1 MTLRLHDLRPSPGAK
16 RRIKRIGRG
25 CGSGHGGHESG
36 RGTKGQKSRSGG
48 GVRPTFEGG
57 QTPFWMRFPKR
68 GFHNPLRVEYA
79 VVNVGTLERYFQAGD
94 VVTPEVLLSR
104 GIIKDLKDGLKV
116 LGDGELTKALTVKAH
131 KFSETARKKI
141 EAAGGKAEEV

>member
-1 MTLRLHDLRPSPGAK
+1 MLGLHNLRPTPGARK
-16 RRIKRIGRG
+16 REKRIGRG
-25 CGSGHGGHESG
+25 YGSGHGGHEST

-57 QTPFWMRFPKR
+57 QTHFWMRFPKR
-68 GFHNPLRVEYA
+68 GFKNPLRIEYA
-79 VVNVGTLERYFQAGD
+79 IVNVGTLDKHFKAGD
-94 VVTPEVLLSR
+94 VVTPEVLVER

-116 LGDGELTKALTVKAH
+116 LGDGELTVALTVRAH
-131 KFSETARKKI
+131 KFSKAAREKI

>member
-1 MTLRLHDLRPSPGAK
+1 MQGLHNLRHTPGAVK
-16 RRIKRIGRG
+16 RTKRIGRG
-25 CGSGHGGHESG
+25 HGSGHGGHEST

-68 GFHNPLRVEYA
+68 GFKNPLRIEYA
-79 VVNVGTLERYFQAGD
+79 IVNVGTLEKYFEAGD
-94 VVTPEVLLSR
+94 QVTPEVLVER
-104 GIIKDLKDGLKV
+104 GIVKDLKDGLKV
-116 LGDGELTKALTVKAH
+116 LGDGELTKALTVRAH
-131 KFSETARKKI
+131 KFSKQAVEKI

>member
-1 MTLRLHDLRPSPGAK
+1 MLGLHNLRPTPGARK
-16 RRIKRIGRG
+16 REKRIGRG
-25 CGSGHGGHESG
+25 YGSGHGGHEST

-68 GFHNPLRVEYA
+68 GFKNPLRIEYA
-79 VVNVGTLERYFQAGD
+79 IVNVGTLDKHFKAGD
-94 VVTPEVLLSR
+94 VVTPEVLVER
-104 GIIKDLKDGLKV
+104 GIVKDLKDGLKV
-116 LGDGELTKALTVKAH
+116 LGDGELTVALTVRAH
-131 KFSETARKKI
+131 KFSKAAREKI

>member
-1 MTLRLHDLRPSPGAK
+1 MRGLHNLRPTPGAVK
-16 RRIKRIGRG
+16 REKRIGRG
-25 CGSGHGGHESG
+25 YGSGHGGHEST

-68 GFHNPLRVEYA
+68 GFKNPLRIEYA
-79 VVNVGTLERYFQAGD
+79 IVNVGTLEEHFVAGD
-94 VVTPEVLLSR
+94 VVTPEVLVAR

-116 LGDGELTKALTVKAH
+116 LGEGELTKALVVRAH
-131 KFSETARKKI
+131 RFSRTAREKI

>member
-1 MTLRLHDLRPSPGAK
+1 MRGLHNLRPTPGAAK
-16 RRIKRIGRG
+16 RRKRIGRG
-25 CGSGHGGHESG
+25 YGSGRGGHEST

-68 GFHNPLRVEYA
+68 GFHNPLRIEYA
-79 VVNVGTLERYFQAGD
+79 VVNVGTLEEHFRAGD
-94 VVTPEVLLSR
+94 VVTPEVLLER
-104 GIIKDLKDGLKV
+104 GIVKDLKDGLKV
-116 LGDGELTKALTVKAH
+116 LGDGELTKALIVRAH
-131 KFSETARKKI
+131 KFSRSAREKI

>member
-1 MTLRLHDLRPSPGAK
+1 MLGLHNLRPTPGARK
-16 RRIKRIGRG
+16 REKRIGRG
-25 CGSGHGGHESG
+25 YGSGHGGHEST

-68 GFHNPLRVEYA
+68 GFKNPLRIEYA
-79 VVNVGTLERYFQAGD
+79 IVNVGTLDKHFKAGD
-94 VVTPEVLLSR
+94 VVTPEVLVER

-116 LGDGELTKALTVKAH
+116 LGDGELTVALTVRAH
-131 KFSETARKKI
+131 KFSKAAREKI